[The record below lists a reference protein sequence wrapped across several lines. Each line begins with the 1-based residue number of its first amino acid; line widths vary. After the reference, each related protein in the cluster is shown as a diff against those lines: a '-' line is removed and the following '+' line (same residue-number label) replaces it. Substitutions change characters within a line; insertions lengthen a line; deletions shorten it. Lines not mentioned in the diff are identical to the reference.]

1 MQLVDAANVQVL
13 QREIGLAALC
23 TPANLRHV
31 VELDPADSVDHRLTP
46 FVQSCFNC
54 GFIIILQNIEVN
66 IKNLHFVYFSFL
78 HNRTLIRKLIRGGHF
93 VYSNQNFQTVR

>member
-23 TPANLRHV
+23 TPADLRHV

-46 FVQSCFNC
+46 FVHLCFQPS
-54 GFIIILQNIEVN
+54 LD
-66 IKNLHFVYFSFL
+66 SA
-78 HNRTLIRKLIRGGHF
+78 
-93 VYSNQNFQTVR
+93 VYSCVLTVTL

>member
-23 TPANLRHV
+23 TPADLHHV

-46 FVQSCFNC
+46 FVHLCFNC
-54 GFIIILQNIEVN
+54 SFTINPQYRIVNANSAQFRIIYEIANC
-66 IKNLHFVYFSFL
+66 K
-78 HNRTLIRKLIRGGHF
+78 
-93 VYSNQNFQTVR
+93 

>member
-23 TPANLRHV
+23 TPADLRHV

-54 GFIIILQNIEVN
+54 GFIINP
-66 IKNLHFVYFSFL
+66 
-78 HNRTLIRKLIRGGHF
+78 
-93 VYSNQNFQTVR
+93 